1 MRGRTLVLAILTAAF
16 AGPAATLAQ
25 EGVKDWPCK
34 GQTSD
39 PLTVEAIWGGP
50 LPGGA
55 TAAAWESDAE
65 VRAAV
70 VFATEPE
77 NAPDTGIAR
86 LGELVPNLGVGAA
99 KQARLASV
107 AVGMVERS
115 NILRGFILEGV
126 RNFTLSAR
134 ILRTAVADN
143 DKAIA
148 DLPKEDAA
156 AATRTNLTRVRRSNF
171 MRMDD
176 AEEEAEFLCTRLA
189 YVEKKLRRLTAAV
202 KSHFDAP

>member
-1 MRGRTLVLAILTAAF
+1 MRVSFSVLAALAAL
-16 AGPAATLAQ
+16 ALPVGAMAQ

-39 PLTVEAIWGGP
+39 PLVAAAYWGGP
-50 LPGGA
+50 LPAGIAPG
-55 TAAAWESDAE
+55 AWENDPA
-65 VRAAV
+65 VRALV

-86 LGELVPNLGVGAA
+86 LRESLPKLDPDRKAKLALVAA
-99 KQARLASV
+99 
-107 AVGMVERS
+107 GMVERS
-115 NILRGFILEGV
+115 NVLRDFILEGV
-126 RNFTLSAR
+126 RNYTLQAR
-134 ILRTAVADN
+134 ILRSVLADN

-148 DLPKEDAA
+148 ALPKEEST
-156 AATRTNLTRVRRSNF
+156 AATRSNLTRVRRSNF

-176 AEEEAEFLCTRLA
+176 AEEEAEFLCTRLE

-202 KSHFDAP
+202 KSHHDAP

>member
-1 MRGRTLVLAILTAAF
+1 MRGRIKLLAAF
-16 AGPAATLAQ
+16 IALALPAFAFAQ

-39 PLTVEAIWGGP
+39 PMTVEAIWGGAG
-50 LPGGA
+50 LSGVAPG
-55 TAAAWESDAE
+55 AWENDPA
-65 VRAAV
+65 VRAL
-70 VFATEPE
+70 VFFTTEPE

-86 LGELVPNLGVGAA
+86 LGELAPTLGPDKKA
-99 KQARLASV
+99 KLALV
-107 AVGMVERS
+107 AMGMVERS
-115 NILRGFILEGV
+115 NTLRGFILDGI
-126 RNFTLSAR
+126 RNYTLSAR

-148 DLPKEDAA
+148 ALPKEDANTA
-156 AATRTNLTRVRRSNF
+156 MRANMTRVRRSNF

-189 YVEKKLRRLTAAV
+189 YIERKLRRLTAAV
-202 KSHFDAP
+202 KSQYDAP